1 MSEEKVKGR
10 FIGRIVL
17 TVCFIICIGALI
29 LSMYFGG
36 QAKTVN
42 ECYTAVIRE
51 NSADMTELFADEGT
65 GSSVWEALS
74 EEYSSLKSQFEFEEN
89 SVMHVRINFKGRR
102 QNSLTEGDFLYTVTY
117 YDDNVHDCT
126 TEQRTMKL
134 VREGTSWKIASA
146 DIQ

>member
-10 FIGRIVL
+10 FFGRIVL

-29 LSMYFGG
+29 LSMYMGG

-51 NSADMTELFADEGT
+51 NSSDMTELFADENA
-65 GSSVWEALS
+65 GSLMWKTLS
-74 EEYSSLKSQFEFEEN
+74 EEYSSLCSEFEFEEG
-89 SVMHVRINFKGRR
+89 SIMHVRINFKGRR
-102 QNSLTEGDFLYTVTY
+102 QSSLTEGDFLYTVTY
-117 YDDNVHDCT
+117 YDDNVHDHT

-134 VREGTSWKIASA
+134 VREGTKWKIAAS
-146 DIQ
+146 DMQ

>member
-10 FIGRIVL
+10 FIGRVVL

-29 LSMYFGG
+29 MSMYFGG

-42 ECYTAVIRE
+42 ECYTAAIRE
-51 NSADMTELFADEGT
+51 NSSDMAELFADKGA

-74 EEYSSLKSQFEFEEN
+74 QEYLSMQSRFEFEDN
-89 SVMHVRINFKGRR
+89 SIMHVRINFKGRR
-102 QNSLTEGDFLYTVTY
+102 QSSLTEGDFLYTVTY
-117 YDDNVHDCT
+117 YDDNVHDYT
-126 TEQRTMKL
+126 TGQRTMKL
-134 VREGTSWKIASA
+134 VREGTKWKIASA

>member
-10 FIGRIVL
+10 FLGRIVL

-51 NSADMTELFADEGT
+51 DASDMTELFADEGT
-65 GSSVWEALS
+65 GSSVWKALS
-74 EEYSSLKSQFEFEEN
+74 EEYSSLKSRFEFEE
-89 SVMHVRINFKGRR
+89 SSIMHVRINFKGRR
-102 QNSLTEGDFLYTVTY
+102 QSSLTEGEFLYTVTY
-117 YDDNVHDCT
+117 YDDNVHDLT

-134 VREGTSWKIASA
+134 VREGTKWKIASA

>member
-17 TVCFIICIGALI
+17 TVCFIICIAALI
-29 LSMYFGG
+29 MSMYFGG

-51 NSADMTELFADEGT
+51 SSSDLTELFADEGA
-65 GSSVWEALS
+65 GSSAWEALS
-74 EEYSSLKSQFEFEEN
+74 EEYSSMQSRFEFEDN
-89 SVMHVRINFKGRR
+89 SIMHVRINFKGRR
-102 QNSLTEGDFLYTVTY
+102 QSSLAEGDFLYTVTY
-117 YDDNVHDCT
+117 YDDNVHDYT

-134 VREGTSWKIASA
+134 VREGTKWKIASA